1 MRGRIPSAV
10 GAKRTRD
17 ALGTALAARAGRTV
31 LATLATLAFALVLS
45 LFTGCTTLAG
55 WVGIASEKSV
65 DESLGAARRDLET
78 EIAGL
83 RGDMEQVQEQVVR
96 IERLGALFE
105 ETMQA
110 TEELQQLAKVME
122 SRLEKTPR
130 DTIEKLVDILQDYL
144 EATE

>member
-1 MRGRIPSAV
+1 MRDRIPSAV
-10 GAKRTRD
+10 GANRTRRVLC
-17 ALGTALAARAGRTV
+17 AKLAARAVRSARAV
-31 LATLATLAFALVLS
+31 IAFALVLS
-45 LFTGCTTLAG
+45 FFTGCATMAG

-130 DTIEKLVDILQDYL
+130 DTIEKLVEILQDYL
-144 EATE
+144 EASE